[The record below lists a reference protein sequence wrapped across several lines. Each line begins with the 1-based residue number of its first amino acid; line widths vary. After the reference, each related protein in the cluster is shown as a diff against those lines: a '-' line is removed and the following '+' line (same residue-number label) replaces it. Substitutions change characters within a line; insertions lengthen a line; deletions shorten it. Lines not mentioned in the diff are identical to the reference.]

1 MQSTGPA
8 GRRSSELGFN
18 AVSTRLTDKHF
29 LLCLQAQ
36 LESVAG
42 KGSALP
48 LVADV
53 LDRASL
59 ERARDTMVEAYGGIH
74 ILVNCAGGNQKGATV
89 MPDQSFFDAPLDAFD
104 KVSCYCDAFA
114 WLCLRASV
122 LV

>member
-1 MQSTGPA
+1 MQA
-8 GRRSSELGFN
+8 
-18 AVSTRLTDKHF
+18 K
-29 LLCLQAQ
+29 
-36 LESVAG
+36 LEGLAG

-89 MPDQSFFDAPLDAFD
+89 MPEQSFFDAPLDAFD
-104 KVSCYCDAFA
+104 KVSSYCNALA
-114 WLCLRASV
+114 WLCLPVSV